1 VKDEDGKVGAADRRT
16 EAFDECRN
24 GTRKGKVWKVLQW
37 QPVYIRGRGI
47 KRTHTHSPH
56 PSLSPRRLSS
66 LSLIGFSRML
76 FLLSLRHFFCACAAD
91 YFNEA
96 SLKVFDTSTSTFISH
111 FSPLLV
117 PSACK
122 VLYVILQCLAD

>member
-56 PSLSPRRLSS
+56 PSLS
-66 LSLIGFSRML
+66 LIGFSRML

-96 SLKVFDTSTSTFISH
+96 SLKRLLLLLYRTFH
-111 FSPLLV
+111 PF
-117 PSACK
+117 
-122 VLYVILQCLAD
+122 